1 MASRSAL
8 AFALTSFLLTACGG
22 SSPPPQTGPGYVP
35 QGSSGPLFYRLP
47 FNGTWRVARTH
58 YDLKND
64 QGFGLDLVVD
74 APMPRSGRNEDHPSY
89 NQPIVADA
97 AGVVVIAVDGVRST
111 PLTFAIS
118 LDRTGVWPWA
128 MAGSSSQI
136 RSSVSIQIAAYRMKL
151 IHLYGMVRAT
161 GYLCNVRYTSMYA
174 VTELGFLHYVK

>member
-89 NQPIVADA
+89 NQPVVADA
-97 AGVVVIAVDGVRST
+97 AGVVVVAVDGVPENVPGVVNVYDAHGNFVVIDHRNGEFS
-111 PLTFAIS
+111 LFAHMI
-118 LDRTGVWPWA
+118 P
-128 MAGSSSQI
+128 GSC
-136 RSSVSIQIAAYRMKL
+136 KL
-151 IHLYGMVRAT
+151 
-161 GYLCNVRYTSMYA
+161 
-174 VTELGFLHYVK
+174 